1 MSIVFPRREAEAH
14 AFLDAN
20 PDITSIH
27 VIWTD
32 ICGVARGKI
41 LRRDELVPAWKDGRF
56 MPISA
61 LVLDITGQDVPE
73 TGLVFDEG
81 DRDMLLWPVLGS
93 LVRSPWME
101 EPTAQYLASV
111 HDLDGTPHFADPRNA
126 LEAIV
131 KRFQTELNIDRK
143 SVV

>member
-14 AFLDAN
+14 AFLEAN

-32 ICGVARGKI
+32 ICGVSRGKV

-73 TGLVFDEG
+73 TGRYLQSYRHQSV
-81 DRDMLLWPVLGS
+81 RD
-93 LVRSPWME
+93 
-101 EPTAQYLASV
+101 
-111 HDLDGTPHFADPRNA
+111 
-126 LEAIV
+126 
-131 KRFQTELNIDRK
+131 
-143 SVV
+143 